1 MAPTIS
7 PLAGT
12 IGLPVTRVDV
22 QALLKAYYELSPD
35 SGEASQRVSF
45 GTSGHRGCSFERS
58 FNQWHV
64 WAIVQAICDYRSA
77 NNVSGPLYLGVDT
90 HALSQPAFES
100 AIEVLAANRV
110 DVFIAANGEFTP
122 TPVISHAILRYNRG
136 RTQALSDGIVITP
149 SHNPP
154 DSGGLKYNTTNGGPA
169 DTAVTRWIQ
178 VRANALLSQ
187 HLTGI
192 SRLDFASALQSDSTH
207 TINFLDPY
215 VDDLADVI
223 DMASIARSGLH
234 IGVDPMG
241 GAGVHYWAR
250 IAERY
255 AINLSI
261 INTQI
266 DPQFGFVPLDWDGKI
281 RMDPS
286 SSFAMQRLI
295 ALRGQFDIAFACDT
309 DHDRHGVVVPEL
321 GLLSPNHY
329 LSAAMDYLGAHRPLW
344 QAAAGIGKTVVS
356 TSMLDRIAAKQKR
369 TLHETPVGFKYFS
382 EGLMDASLI
391 FACEESAGAS
401 FSRFDGSVWTTDK
414 DGISAALL
422 AAEMTAVTNQNPA
435 KRYLAIELE
444 HGVIYGDRV
453 EAAASAAQKAGL
465 AKLAP
470 NHFTQTSLAGDEIV
484 SVRNAAPGNNQ
495 AIGGIKMVSANGWFA
510 ARPSGTEAIYKIYAE
525 SFRSAEHL
533 RAILSDAQIL
543 IAGALESAN
552 D

>member
-12 IGLPVTRVDV
+12 IGLLATRVDV

-35 SGEASQRVSF
+35 SGVVSQRVSF
-45 GTSGHRGCSFERS
+45 GTSGHRGSSFERS
-58 FNQWHV
+58 FNQPHV
-64 WAIVQAICDYRSA
+64 WAIVQAICDYRA
-77 NNVSGPLYLGVDT
+77 CNGISGPLYLGIDT

-100 AIEVLAANRV
+100 ALEILAGNGV
-110 DVFIAANGEFTP
+110 HVYIAAHSEYTP
-122 TPVISHAILRYNRG
+122 TPVISHAILRYNSG

-154 DSGGLKYNTTNGGPA
+154 DSGGIKYNAANGGPA
-169 DTAVTRWIQ
+169 DTAVTSWIQ
-178 VRANALLSQ
+178 TRANELLNQ
-187 HLTGI
+187 RLTGLK
-192 SRLDFASALQSDSTH
+192 RVQFAEALRADTTH
-207 TINFLDPY
+207 TINFLENY
-215 VDDLADVI
+215 VADLANVV
-223 DMASIARSGLH
+223 DMDSIARSGLR

-241 GAGVHYWAR
+241 GAGLHYWPR
-250 IAERY
+250 IAERF
-255 AINLSI
+255 AINLSV
-261 INTQI
+261 INTQL

-286 SSFAMQRLI
+286 SAFAMQRLI
-295 ALRGQFDIAFACDT
+295 AARDQFDIAVACDT
-309 DHDRHGVVVPEL
+309 DHDRHGVVVPEV
-321 GLLSPNHY
+321 GLLSSNYY
-329 LSAAMDYLGAHRPLW
+329 LSAAIDYLGAHRPLW
-344 QAAAGIGKTVVS
+344 RADAGIGKTIVS
-356 TSMLDRIAAKQKR
+356 TSMLDRIAAKQGR
-369 TLHETPVGFKYFS
+369 SLFDAPVGFKYFS
-382 EGLMDASLI
+382 QALREASLV

-422 AAEMTAVTNQNPA
+422 AAEMTAVTGQNPA
-435 KRYLAIELE
+435 KRYRELE
-444 HGVIYGDRV
+444 NELGVIYGDRL
-453 EAAASAAQKAGL
+453 EAPASAEQKARL

-470 NHFTQTSLAGDEIV
+470 NHFAQSTLAGDEIM
-484 SVRNAAPGNNQ
+484 SVLDHAPSNGA
-495 AIGGIKMVSANGWFA
+495 AIGGIKVNSTNGWFA